1 VIETPLTPIR
11 LRRTA
16 TILVAA
22 VGLVVVSGCGGSDG
36 DDARDV
42 APDAGDIV
50 GGSDDDAA
58 RDVVRDY
65 AEAIADGDE
74 KKVCDTLSEDSKK
87 RFDNGRTKCEDAYKN
102 FGAFLN
108 DEQKDKLRGIDPEV
122 EVDGNSATTQIDEQP
137 LEGKVTLKKED
148 GEWKVSNP

>member
-1 VIETPLTPIR
+1 MIGTRPALPR
-11 LRRTA
+11 FRRAA

-22 VGLVVVSGCGGSDG
+22 VGLVAVSGCGGSDG
-36 DDARDV
+36 DGGPDIIE
-42 APDAGDIV
+42 DAGDIA
-50 GGSDDDAA
+50 GGSDEDAA

-65 AEAIADGDE
+65 AVAIADGDA

-87 RFDNGRTKCEDAYKN
+87 RFNTARTKCEDAYKN

-122 EVDGNSATTQIDEQP
+122 ELDGNSATTQIDEQP
-137 LEGKVTLKKED
+137 LEGRLKLKKEE
-148 GEWKVSNP
+148 GEWKISNP